1 MNLLFRFCL
10 LGNGSWMKFDDLS
23 AIVSRATFVAAGM
36 YFLLLL
42 LLCVDTDRL
51 EGNERRLWR

>member
-23 AIVSRATFVAAGM
+23 AIVRRATFVAAGM
-36 YFLLLL
+36 YSLFAPSL
-42 LLCVDTDRL
+42 V
-51 EGNERRLWR
+51 RRYG